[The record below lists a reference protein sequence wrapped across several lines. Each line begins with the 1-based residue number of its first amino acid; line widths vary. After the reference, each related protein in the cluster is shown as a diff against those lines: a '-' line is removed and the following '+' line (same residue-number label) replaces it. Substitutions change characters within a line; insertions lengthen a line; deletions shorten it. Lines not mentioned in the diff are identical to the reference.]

1 MSQAYVM
8 SEKCRMFMID
18 TLRFGYICH
27 SKFISENTININKKK
42 IKKEKIE
49 KEMMIVMLDVEAKV
63 TELEIIIS
71 ESYILQSKGKA
82 VL

>member
-1 MSQAYVM
+1 
-8 SEKCRMFMID
+8 
-18 TLRFGYICH
+18 
-27 SKFISENTININKKK
+27 
-42 IKKEKIE
+42 
-49 KEMMIVMLDVEAKV
+49 MMIVMLDVEAKV